1 MAATPFPSTL
11 SIPISSKEKNN
22 SCLSTLHSPSLPQMA
37 TGWHYWSLLN
47 WIPRGL
53 QFHRRLF
60 CSVVSQPWEAQ
71 AQRGGHLQRNLVPSP
86 SFPSSYTKGSFTQE
100 AVLSDWFL
108 TTAAGS
114 CTVACCFWL
123 LTWNHSSWEFA
134 ISFILPAWN
143 RNTPPQR
150 LGFGEAGIW
159 GLSRLS
165 VNTSLCYTVIWK
177 SEHWRLWCHHL
188 PVKER
193 QAEWESF
200 QGRTKEQPAH

>member
-1 MAATPFPSTL
+1 MQLKKKNPNGFSTL
-11 SIPISSKEKNN
+11 PQHLEYPNKLQRKNN

-37 TGWHYWSLLN
+37 VDWHYWTVLN

-53 QFHRRLF
+53 QIHRRLF
-60 CSVVSQPWEAQ
+60 YGVVSQPWEAQ
-71 AQRGGHLQRNLVPSP
+71 AQHGGHLQRNLVPSP

-100 AVLSDWFL
+100 AACSIGFL

-123 LTWNHSSWEFA
+123 FTWNHSRWEFA
-134 ISFILPAWN
+134 ISFVLPAWK
-143 RNTPPQR
+143 RDTQQR

-159 GLSRLS
+159 DLSHLS
-165 VNTSLCYTVIWK
+165 VNTRDQGDRSLCYTIIWK
-177 SEHWRLWCHHL
+177 FEYWRLWCHHL

-193 QAEWESF
+193 
-200 QGRTKEQPAH
+200 